1 MFKVERI
8 RKAGRTKYTAGKT
21 KMTQNMKN
29 WKGSVSAK
37 EYEGLSRKAQ
47 RYARK
52 QAKREYE
59 SYNSELADRKNKRAT
74 VAATATTLGSQV
86 ASGTTAASIA
96 NNNNKDGSTVNNYYN
111 TGSNYTSSSNKHN
124 NSGNSNAGSAN
135 NPNGSTSINS
145 TGWMQ

>member
-1 MFKVERI
+1 MFKVEKV
-8 RKAGRTKYTAGKT
+8 RKAGRVKYTAGKP
-21 KMTQNMKN
+21 KMTQAQKI
-29 WKGSVSAK
+29 WKSSVSAK

-47 RYARK
+47 RYARQ

-59 SYNSELADRKNKRAT
+59 SYNSELADRKNKRA
-74 VAATATTLGSQV
+74 VAATTATTLGSQV

-96 NNNNKDGSTVNNYYN
+96 NHQGNSNQGNTTINNYN
-111 TGSNYTSSSNKHN
+111 TSS
-124 NSGNSNAGSAN
+124 NSGNTTSGKHSNEESTN

>member
-1 MFKVERI
+1 MFKVEKV
-8 RKAGRTKYTAGKT
+8 RKAGRVKYTAGRP
-21 KMTQNMKN
+21 KMTQAQKI
-29 WKGSVSAK
+29 WKSSVSAK

-47 RYARK
+47 KYARQ

-59 SYNSELADRKNKRAT
+59 SYNSELADRKNKRAI
-74 VAATATTLGSQV
+74 AATTATTLGSQV

-96 NNNNKDGSTVNNYYN
+96 NGQNGNKQGNTTINNYN
-111 TGSNYTSSSNKHN
+111 SSSNNGSNTTGGKH
-124 NSGNSNAGSAN
+124 SNEESTN